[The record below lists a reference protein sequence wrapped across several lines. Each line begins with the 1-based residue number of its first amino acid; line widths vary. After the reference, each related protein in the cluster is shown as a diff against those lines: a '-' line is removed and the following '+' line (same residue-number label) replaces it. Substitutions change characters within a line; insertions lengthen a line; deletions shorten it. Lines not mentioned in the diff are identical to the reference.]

1 MEFRMLN
8 EQEKLDKIVGSIFNT
23 IKSDEEPPKPTKK
36 DYERKFRIVFGS
48 DDEPNFE
55 EVEEED

>member
-1 MEFRMLN
+1 MFIS
-8 EQEKLDKIVGSIFNT
+8 EQEKLDKIVGSVFSTAKAN
-23 IKSDEEPPKPTKK
+23 EEPLKPTKK

-55 EVEEED
+55 EVEEEN

>member
-1 MEFRMLN
+1 MVEDN
-8 EQEKLDKIVGSIFNT
+8 QEKLDKVMNAVFETRGSN
-23 IKSDEEPPKPTKK
+23 KEPPKPTKK

-48 DDEPNFE
+48 DDELNFE